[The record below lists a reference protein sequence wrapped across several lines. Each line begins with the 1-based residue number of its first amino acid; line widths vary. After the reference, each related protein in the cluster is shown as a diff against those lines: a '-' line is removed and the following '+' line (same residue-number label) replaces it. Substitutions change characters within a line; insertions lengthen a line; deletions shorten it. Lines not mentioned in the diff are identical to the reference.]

1 MKKHLYGACCLLL
14 AQAAYGS
21 HRQIESDHA
30 FGANLRSTPIS
41 APVTT
46 SSLPTHMYY
55 LNWLPAQETQPIVA
69 PTKSENTYVFPINET
84 AVAPH
89 APPYAPPYAA
99 PVQRPQEA
107 VTPLLHTTTGRS
119 CIYPIAS
126 YVTPG
131 PCDNAQ
137 TVAPPLQY
145 VHLAPLPYQ
154 ASKTP
159 LTTNPP
165 MPSVPV
171 RTTTTTTTP
180 ATSPH
185 LPIERTP
192 PITHTTSALPL
203 PVIEEE
209 KSLKRGRVNTRAPRT
224 PAGDE
229 NKPRKRGR
237 KNAETPHP
245 NQALLQADEL
255 FKKGT
260 RFLESKEESD
270 LLEAV
275 KAFRESAQMHPS
287 HEWDGCLG
295 MAQACLALD
304 YPHQVIK
311 HLTLISKSAACPSGI
326 KEEALR
332 LSLKMNARLLSQDNH
347 QKSDAGYK
355 K

>member
-30 FGANLRSTPIS
+30 FGASLRAAQVS
-41 APVTT
+41 APVTPA
-46 SSLPTHMYY
+46 SLPTHMYY
-55 LNWLPAQETQPIVA
+55 LNWPPAQETPPIAA

-84 AVAPH
+84 AVSPH
-89 APPYAPPYAA
+89 APPYAPYAA
-99 PVQRPQEA
+99 PAQPPQEA

-119 CIYPIAS
+119 YIYPIAS

-145 VHLAPLPYQ
+145 VHRAPLPYQ

-159 LTTNPP
+159 LTTTPP

-171 RTTTTTTTP
+171 RTPTTT
-180 ATSPH
+180 
-185 LPIERTP
+185 
-192 PITHTTSALPL
+192 LPL
-203 PVIEEE
+203 PAIEEE
-209 KSLKRGRVNTRAPRT
+209 KSLNRGRVNTHTPRT
-224 PAGDE
+224 PVGDE

-237 KNAETPHP
+237 KNVEKPHP
-245 NQALLQADEL
+245 NHAIAQADEL
-255 FKKGT
+255 FNKGT

-332 LSLKMNARLLSQDNH
+332 LSLKMNARLLSQDNR
-347 QKSDAGYK
+347 QNSDAGYK

>member
-21 HRQIESDHA
+21 HQQLENDHT
-30 FGANLRSTPIS
+30 FGASLRAAQVRAPI
-41 APVTT
+41 TT
-46 SSLPTHMYY
+46 RSLPAHMYY
-55 LNWLPAQETQPIVA
+55 LNWPPAQETQPAAA
-69 PTKSENTYVFPINET
+69 PAKSENTYVFPINEA

-89 APPYAPPYAA
+89 APSHTPYTAPA
-99 PVQRPQEA
+99 QRPQEA
-107 VTPLLHTTTGRS
+107 VIPLLRNYL
-119 CIYPIAS
+119 YPIAS
-126 YVTPG
+126 YAAPG

-145 VHLAPLPYQ
+145 APRAPILYP
-154 ASKTP
+154 AIETP
-159 LTTNPP
+159 LTTPPP
-165 MPSVPV
+165 MPSAPV
-171 RTTTTTTTP
+171 RTPITTP
-180 ATSPH
+180 SPH
-185 LPIERTP
+185 LPIERTL
-192 PITHTTSALPL
+192 PITQTTSTLPL

-209 KSLKRGRVNTRAPRT
+209 KSLKRGRINTHGPRT
-224 PAGDE
+224 PVRDE

-237 KNAETPHP
+237 KNVETPHQ
-245 NQALLQADEL
+245 NQALIQADEL

-275 KAFRESAQMHPS
+275 KAFRESAQKHPS

-295 MAQACLALD
+295 MARACLALN

-311 HLTLISKSAACPSGI
+311 QLTLISKSAACPSGI

-332 LSLKMNARLLSQDNH
+332 LSLRMNARLLSPDSRQN
-347 QKSDAGYK
+347 SDAGHK